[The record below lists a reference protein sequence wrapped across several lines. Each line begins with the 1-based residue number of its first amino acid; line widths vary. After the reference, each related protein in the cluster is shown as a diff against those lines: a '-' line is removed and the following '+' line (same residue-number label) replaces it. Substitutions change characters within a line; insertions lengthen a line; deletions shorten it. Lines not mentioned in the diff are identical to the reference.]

1 MASRAVER
9 HQPPSPCK
17 NGLLTASPIGG
28 SMLLFERRPASS
40 GELPSGVSIAAGCRP
55 RLVRF
60 PSERSA
66 EIGLAVT
73 GSAGNSARVR
83 FLRPGEADV
92 NVWVN

>member
-1 MASRAVER
+1 
-9 HQPPSPCK
+9 
-17 NGLLTASPIGG
+17 
-28 SMLLFERRPASS
+28 MLLFERRPASS